1 MVCIYIDQGS
11 VLDVWFNLFLMVKY
25 RYVMFLR
32 YLETIS

>member
-1 MVCIYIDQGS
+1 MVCIYNDQGS

-25 RYVMFLR
+25 QYVMFLR